1 VCVLV
6 AGDASLRH
14 AEKSLV
20 QIPDLNAEFLGGSY
34 VFGIVTFVAGH
45 ARVLPDEIVASLTV
59 VKAVRRWR
67 PLHQRKVRAVM
78 V

>member
-1 VCVLV
+1 MCVLV

-45 ARVLPDEIVASLTV
+45 ARVLPDDPAFEGDGCVEPAGECADQS
-59 VKAVRRWR
+59 
-67 PLHQRKVRAVM
+67 KVRLGR
-78 V
+78 